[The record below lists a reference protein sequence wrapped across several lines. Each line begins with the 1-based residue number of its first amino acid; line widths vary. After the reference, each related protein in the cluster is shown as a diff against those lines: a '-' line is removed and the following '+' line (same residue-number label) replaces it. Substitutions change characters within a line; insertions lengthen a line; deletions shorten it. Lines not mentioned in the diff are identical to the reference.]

1 MFESTGRITVRK
13 CDYDLAL
20 RDHENRGREDA
31 EATGAALPGTGG
43 PLTGEWDFR
52 GIDPGEELPDI
63 DTSVPHTARIY
74 DYILGGK
81 DNFAADRQAA
91 AKAMAT
97 NPHLAKAMRENR
109 ALMRRM
115 VAWLARDAGV
125 RQFLDIGT
133 GLPTSPNVHEIAQAA
148 TPDARVVYVD
158 NDPIVLTHARALLTS
173 SREGATAYI
182 HADLRDP
189 DKILSDPRLRQT
201 LDLSQPVAL
210 TILGVLHFIPDE
222 DDPWDVVARLMAAL
236 PSGSYLAIQHPTRDF
251 YAQENG
257 TDRSYRSSGIAFQY
271 RTKDEFLRFLEGL
284 ELVPPGL
291 QLMTE
296 WRAENEPQPR
306 PLASDVGAYAAIG
319 RKP

>member
-1 MFESTGRITVRK
+1 M
-13 CDYDLAL
+13 
-20 RDHENRGREDA
+20 
-31 EATGAALPGTGG
+31 
-43 PLTGEWDFR
+43 
-52 GIDPGEELPDI
+52 
-63 DTSVPHTARIY
+63 PHSARIY

-97 NPHLAKAMRENR
+97 NPHLATAMRENR

-115 VAWLARDAGV
+115 VAWLAQEAGV

-133 GLPTSPNVHEIAQAA
+133 GLPTSPNVYEIAQAA

-158 NDPIVLTHARALLTS
+158 NDPIVLTYARALLTS
-173 SREGATAYI
+173 SPEGATAYI

-189 DKILSDPRLRQT
+189 DKILGDPRLRDT

-210 TILGVLHFIPDE
+210 TLFGVLHFIPDE
-222 DDPWDVVARLMAAL
+222 DDPWGLVARL
-236 PSGSYLAIQHPTRDF
+236 LAPCRPAVTWRCSTPTRDF
-251 YAQENG
+251 YPEG
-257 TDRSYRSSGIAFQY
+257 VGIDRSYRSSGYPVQY
-271 RTKDEFLRFLEGL
+271 RTKDEFLRFLTGL

-291 QLMTE
+291 QLMTQ

-306 PLASDVGAYAAIG
+306 PPASEAGAYAAIG